1 MAPELQLES
10 RETGLILIVLV
21 PLSKWGIVTQIGLL
35 LEWPVPIDDQLR
47 LIYYQLHECDN

>member
-35 LEWPVPIDDQLR
+35 LAWPVPIDDQLR

>member
-35 LEWPVPIDDQLR
+35 LAWPVPIDDQLR
-47 LIYYQLHECDN
+47 LIYY